1 MKKHFAATS
10 LSIFVAIVAMVLCGA
25 VSAQTDQTSTT
36 QTTTTTTTTTNP
48 STTNT
53 ATTDTATE
61 TAENTHATRIHLT
74 PSVIRAAQQKLNDA
88 GYQSGTPDGKLG
100 PQTRSA
106 IRKYQQDQGMKAN
119 GTLDERT
126 LSKLNVGGNQTM
138 ATAPG
143 DLKSGAKAA
152 GHDIKGKHPVAAAKD
167 MGKGIGE
174 AGKAVGEGTKSDVV
188 SAKDKTKSKISR
200 KKTEHEEHEKAEDT
214 GQAPP
219 K

>member
-36 QTTTTTTTTTNP
+36 TTTTTSTTNP
-48 STTNT
+48 STTNP
-53 ATTDTATE
+53 ATTDATTA
-61 TAENTHATRIHLT
+61 TAENTQAGKIHLT

-100 PQTRSA
+100 PQTRAA

-119 GTLDERT
+119 GTLDQGT

-143 DLKSGAKAA
+143 DLKTGAKAA

-200 KKTEHEEHEKAEDT
+200 KKTEHEQHEKAEDT